1 MPWNSNRR
9 TAESPLDGTCP
20 IDCCDCCED
29 RTTKY
34 AVREAQAKNLVAFQS
49 PEIIKDIWLAF
60 GPTVYCLNMLRLF
73 AKTFVIGIGFK
84 FQCDV

>member
-9 TAESPLDGTCP
+9 TAESPLDGTCR
-20 IDCCDCCED
+20 IDCFDCKD

-60 GPTVYCLNMLRLF
+60 DPTVYCLNMLCLF

-84 FQCDV
+84 FQRDV